1 MKIIKEIQKRI
12 FPTIIALTALS
23 VSASAAFYS
32 VTGLSKLFAGASLQ
46 VMVMAGSLEVAK
58 LVIASLLYQY
68 WSQLNKVLR
77 TYLSVATIVL
87 VLITSAG
94 IYGFLS
100 AAYQETATKSGIV
113 DKEVELLELKKNRY
127 VESRDYLLSEKTQ
140 LDEAIKSLRDGLAN
154 NVIQYKDK
162 ETGQI
167 ITTTSSSN
175 RRAFQK
181 ELESAVT
188 QRESVSQKIEVATD
202 SINSIEVRSLN
213 VTSNSELASELGPL
227 KYLSELTDAPMNKII
242 NILLLVIIFVF
253 DPLAI
258 SLVVAANFAFE
269 KLVKKEDEKDETIVG
284 KEPDSEQ
291 ETLVDEEEANEDNLY
306 DEEFYNWEKK
316 SVEDLHLKDIEED
329 LEPDF
334 IFSKEEVYP
343 FGDDH
348 FKDLD
353 ATLMD
358 GLEEE
363 EWDEDHALDQVMN
376 DMVSDM
382 DMEEL
387 NEDLFGEDEEEIE
400 ESEEWDELHSLDQV
414 LNTMVDDIEE
424 YDEVVKH
431 PEVKLEELKDI
442 EVKEEE
448 VIETETTTIF
458 EEEDEDLGDDTTYD
472 EELKEVE
479 PPKRLSTKSPYLRV
493 GSRII
498 PRNER

>member
-68 WSQLNKVLR
+68 WGQLNKILR

-127 VESRDYLLSEKTQ
+127 VESRDYLLTEKTQ
-140 LDEAIKSLRDGLAN
+140 LDEAINSLRDGLAN

-181 ELESAVT
+181 ELENAVA
-188 QRESVSQKIEVATD
+188 QRETVSQKIEIVTD

-269 KLVKKEDEKDETIVG
+269 RLVKKEDEEEETIVG
-284 KEPDSEQ
+284 KEPEDVEPMVITEDMLSKLEMIINNKTKEEDVIEPDSEQ
-291 ETLVDEEEANEDNLY
+291 ETLVDEEEVNEDNLY

-316 SVEDLHLKDIEED
+316 SVEDLHLKDVEKD
-329 LEPDF
+329 LEPE
-334 IFSKEEVYP
+334 IVFSKEEQGEVYP

-353 ATLMD
+353 VTLND
-358 GLEEE
+358 GLE
-363 EWDEDHALDQVMN
+363 D
-376 DMVSDM
+376 
-382 DMEEL
+382 
-387 NEDLFGEDEEEIE
+387 
-400 ESEEWDELHSLDQV
+400 EEWDELHSLDQV

-479 PPKRLSTKSPYLRV
+479 PPKRVSTKSPYLRV